1 MMGSKSRVE
10 GRFKEIKVHIERCSQ
25 NEVQQTIKMGLSG
38 VEVAPFGPK
47 LCQNVAPRLR
57 IIFQALLGP
66 KTKLKKTKFPEMLKI
81 QIFTVQ
87 SLPLYIETPDIH
99 MHSN

>member
-1 MMGSKSRVE
+1 
-10 GRFKEIKVHIERCSQ
+10 
-25 NEVQQTIKMGLSG
+25 MGLNG

-47 LCQNVAPRLR
+47 LCQNVAPTLR

-66 KTKLKKTKFPEMLKI
+66 KTQLKKSRKPKMLKI

-87 SLPLYIETPDIH
+87 SHQLYIETPD
-99 MHSN
+99 

>member
-1 MMGSKSRVE
+1 MMGPKSKVE
-10 GRFKEIKVHIERCSQ
+10 GRFKEIKIGIGTSVRKMRSEK
-25 NEVQQTIKMGLSG
+25 TIKTGLSG

-66 KTKLKKTKFPEMLKI
+66 KTKLNKFKIPKIMKI
-81 QIFTVQ
+81 QMFTVQ
-87 SLPLYIETPDIH
+87 SHPLYIETPDKPL
-99 MHSN
+99 